1 MVWGWGGGRRVAF
14 HRAVRTTTPVLCD
27 ARPLAAVFKK
37 TEKRI
42 KKKIAVMASPSFL
55 DSGVAVGKWEAGV
68 GNAAGWCVCEA
79 VAAGG
84 AAVVASGVS
93 LLVGA
98 EAAVE
103 GESSYSLTM
112 VM

>member
-1 MVWGWGGGRRVAF
+1 
-14 HRAVRTTTPVLCD
+14 
-27 ARPLAAVFKK
+27 
-37 TEKRI
+37 
-42 KKKIAVMASPSFL
+42 MASPSFL
-55 DSGVAVGKWEAGV
+55 DGGVAVGKWEAGV
-68 GNAAGWCVCEA
+68 GNAARRGGVCEA

-84 AAVVASGVS
+84 AAVVASGVG
-93 LLVGA
+93 LLVGS